1 MYDDDD
7 GTGGSRVDLSSVPEP
22 MRSML
27 LKQIARMPD
36 AMREQLLREGSPM
49 LDRVI
54 AKARASAGATTAALP
69 ASAARSNAALADP
82 VHGSAGHVQTV
93 RNSSGAGAPTRIQ
106 TVSPGDRTSG
116 GAWLV
121 AFVVALAAAGYY
133 ALNG

>member
-1 MYDDDD
+1 MDDNA
-7 GTGGSRVDLSSVPEP
+7 TSGSKIDLSSVPEP

-36 AMREQLLREGSPM
+36 AMREQVLREGSPL
-49 LDRVI
+49 LDRLI

-69 ASAARSNAALADP
+69 ASAARSNAAQADP
-82 VHGSAGHVQTV
+82 VRGGADYVQTV
-93 RNSSGAGAPTRIQ
+93 RNSSGADAPTRVQ

-116 GAWLV
+116 GAWLF

-133 ALNG
+133 AMNS